1 VKPKGFSWRSAVVL
15 VATVLMVL
23 LTARLGVWQLDRAE
37 QKTRL
42 QNALEERGRWPVLEQ
57 DALPATTDQA
67 LAHYHRPVRL
77 QGRWIADATVF
88 LENRQMKGRPG
99 FFVLT
104 PLLLDSSGGPPS
116 AILIQ
121 RGWLPRDN
129 NDRTRLPVVPTASG
143 LVQVSGLMAPSPARL
158 FEFEAT
164 TTGRIRQNLDVAAY
178 ALESGLPLLPY
189 SVVQTRGDASMPDG
203 LSRDWPAPAVDVHK
217 HHGYAFQWFS
227 LAALLTGLY
236 VWFQILRPWRKRRHP
251 HQSAHDET

>member
-1 VKPKGFSWRSAVVL
+1 MVL
-15 VATVLMVL
+15 VATLLMVL

-42 QNALEERGRWPVLEQ
+42 QNALEERGRWPVLQQ
-57 DALPATTDQA
+57 DGLPTTTDQA
-67 LAHYHRPVRL
+67 QDNFHRPVRL

-88 LENRQMKGRPG
+88 LENRQIKGRPG

-104 PLLLDSSGGPPS
+104 PLLLDSASGPPR
-116 AILIQ
+116 AILVQ

-129 NDRTRLPVVPTASG
+129 NDRTRLPAVPTASE
-143 LVQVSGLMAPSPARL
+143 LVQVSGLMAPPPARL

-164 TTGRIRQNLDVAAY
+164 STGRIRQNLDVAAY

-189 SVVQTRGDASMPDG
+189 SVVQTRGDQTVPDG

-236 VWFQILRPWRKRRHP
+236 VWFQIFRPWRKRRHP
-251 HQSAHDET
+251 HQPAHDET